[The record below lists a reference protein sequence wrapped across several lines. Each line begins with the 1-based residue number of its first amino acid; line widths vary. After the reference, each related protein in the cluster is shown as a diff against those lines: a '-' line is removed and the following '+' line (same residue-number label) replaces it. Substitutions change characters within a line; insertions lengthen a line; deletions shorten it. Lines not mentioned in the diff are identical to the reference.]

1 VNTESSLHF
10 YLRILLAV
18 LLTALLGLSPVPH
31 AVNSLLEN
39 AHQSIVFG
47 DYQNASTYLAA
58 AAQYYPWMVELNKK
72 AAQYAYQSGDPESTI
87 QYLERPGTISHL
99 NPDDLLLL
107 GDAYFKSGDGFMA
120 EAIWKR
126 VTQLVDSI
134 PAYQRLA
141 DTYIQQGDYPS
152 ATAVLQEMLSLNP
165 SDTHLYYQLGLLYS
179 VSDPL
184 QALPFL
190 AQAQQIDPANSQKA
204 GDLHD
209 KIRTASLFDQPAY
222 TLLMVGRQLAD
233 WGEWQWAMTA
243 FQRAVTLRPAYAD
256 AWAFLAEASQQV
268 SFTQNSMNTSTGL
281 SDLELALQLDPNSII
296 SLTLMG
302 IYWERQ
308 VDYSQAQLYIQQAI
322 SLSPKDPYLLTELG
336 NVLSKAGD
344 LPAAQSAYESAIQL
358 APQDPVFYRQ
368 LAEFAL
374 QNQIQIRELAL
385 PAARQALTIN
395 PHDASSLDVM
405 AQVMLMLLDYQSA
418 ERYSLQA
425 VKEDPNFSLAYLH
438 GGLAYLYQGK
448 GELAQQWLSR
458 AESVDPQSWA
468 AGQASRF
475 LDYYF
480 PP

>member
-1 VNTESSLHF
+1 
-10 YLRILLAV
+10 
-18 LLTALLGLSPVPH
+18 
-31 AVNSLLEN
+31 
-39 AHQSIVFG
+39 
-47 DYQNASTYLAA
+47 
-58 AAQYYPWMVELNKK
+58 
-72 AAQYAYQSGDPESTI
+72 
-87 QYLERPGTISHL
+87 
-99 NPDDLLLL
+99 
-107 GDAYFKSGDGFMA
+107 
-120 EAIWKR
+120 

-233 WGEWQWAMTA
+233 WGEWQWALTA
-243 FQRAVTLRPAYAD
+243 FQRAVILRPTYAD
-256 AWAFLAEASQQV
+256 AWAFLAEARQQV
-268 SFTQNSMNTSTGL
+268 SFTQNSMNTSAGL

-308 VDYSQAQLYIQQAI
+308 ADYSQAQLYMQQAI

-336 NVLSKAGD
+336 NILSKAGD

-448 GELAQQWLSR
+448 GELAQQWLGR